1 MDKAKLNKLSKVK
14 LEEFARSEGIELDRR
29 KTKSNMIEDYLNAKS
44 NSETPTPAETTS
56 AKKKYNTIEVKTQED
71 VAKEKADAEQAVVA
85 KGQLAEFE
93 KFISGIK
100 SSDVPNPTMWMLTTL
115 GKFVQGHKVKCTK
128 DPETGVVSIESEGP
142 FINGT
147 FVLK

>member
-1 MDKAKLNKLSKVK
+1 MDKAKLNKLSKIK

-44 NSETPTPAETTS
+44 NTEAPVEKPAPKE
-56 AKKKYNTIEVKTQED
+56 IVVKTQEQ

-142 FINGT
+142 VINGT